1 MFSQLIFKRN
11 DELNHRGLLVIRV
24 LIGFMFILHGFPK
37 ITGGIETWTFLGGAM
52 GNIGLGFAPAFWG
65 FMAAIAELLGGLLLI
80 AGLWVRP
87 AALFLAITMLV
98 AAIFHFAKGEGF
110 DGASHALEDGAV
122 FLMLLI
128 TGAGNYSL
136 DKRFN

>member
-1 MFSQLIFKRN
+1 MLSTLIFKQN
-11 DELNHRGLLVIRV
+11 EELNHRGLLTIRV
-24 LIGFMFILHGFPK
+24 LMGLMFILHGFPK
-37 ITGGIETWTFLGGAM
+37 ITGGVEVWTFLGGAM
-52 GNIGLGFAPAFWG
+52 SNIGLGFAPAFWG
-65 FMAAIAELLGGLLLI
+65 FMAAIAELLGGLLLV

-122 FLMLLI
+122 FVMLLI
-128 TGAGNYSL
+128 TGAGKYSL
-136 DKRFN
+136 DKRFS